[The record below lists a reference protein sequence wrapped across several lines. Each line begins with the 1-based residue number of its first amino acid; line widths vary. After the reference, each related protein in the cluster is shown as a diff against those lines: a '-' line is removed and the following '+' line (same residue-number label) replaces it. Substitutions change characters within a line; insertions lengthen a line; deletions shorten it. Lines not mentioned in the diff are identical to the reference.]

1 MGGVM
6 APLTIF
12 TDLALDHAGAAL
24 LERGLAPH
32 VLRRAERTPSSV
44 LSSSA
49 SSLDGV
55 DIAFGQPDPARVLAS
70 GTLRWVQVTSAGYT
84 RYDTPEFRAT
94 AAARGLVV
102 SNSSSVYDEPCAEH
116 ALAFILAQTRQLPR
130 ALRSPLPNGSAAWHR
145 LRGDCRLLR
154 DQRVVM
160 LGYGAIARRL
170 AAVLAPFE
178 MRVAALRRSPRG
190 DEAIPI
196 VTRDTLPA
204 ALAGADHV
212 VNLLPDNAGSRG
224 FVNADLLAQVK
235 PGAVLYNVGR
245 GTTVDQAALV
255 GALRSGR
262 LAAAWLDVT
271 DPEPLPADHPL
282 RALECCHI
290 TPHVAGGRRDEAD
303 ALVRHFLANL
313 RRFLDGAPLHD
324 RVM

>member
-1 MGGVM
+1 M
-6 APLTIF
+6 AQPLTIF
-12 TDLALDHAGAAL
+12 SDLALDRTGVAL
-24 LERGLAPH
+24 LEEGVVPH

-44 LSSSA
+44 LSSSE

-70 GTLRWVQVTSAGYT
+70 ATLRWLQVTSAGYT
-84 RYDTPEFRAT
+84 RYDTPEFRAA

-116 ALAFILAQTRQLPR
+116 ALAFILAQARQLPR
-130 ALRSPLPNGSAAWHR
+130 SLRSRFANGSGDWHR
-145 LRGDCRLLR
+145 LRDECRLLR
-154 DQRVVM
+154 DQTVVM
-160 LGYGAIARRL
+160 LGSGAIARRL
-170 AAVLAPFE
+170 AALLAPFE
-178 MRVAALRRSPRG
+178 LRIVALRRNPQG
-190 DEAIPI
+190 DESIPI

-212 VNLLPDNAGSRG
+212 VNLLPDNADSRL
-224 FVNADLLAQVK
+224 FVDADLLRQVR

-245 GTTVDQAALV
+245 GTTVDQAALAD
-255 GALRSGR
+255 ALRSGR

-282 RALECCHI
+282 RALETCHI
-290 TPHVAGGRRDEAD
+290 TPHVAGGHRAERLS
-303 ALVRHFLANL
+303 LVRHFLANL
-313 RRFLDGAPLHD
+313 RRFLDGAPLRD